1 MPFSFPSLPPSF
13 LISDAA
19 PPQALQHSPNLA
31 QFRGTLAKDVMWNKD
46 FQRTSTVLHG
56 PMGCLTGNGEKLSN
70 S

>member
-46 FQRTSTVLHG
+46 FQRTSTLYCVAKWDVSQE
-56 PMGCLTGNGEKLSN
+56 MERN
-70 S
+70 